1 VAISDIE
8 SLHVPIVLGLA
19 AIALGWIT
27 VTAIAALRKGNGFG
41 TTLKA
46 WARGLVE
53 IISNLG

>member
-19 AIALGWIT
+19 AIALVWIT

-41 TTLKA
+41 KTLK
-46 WARGLVE
+46 V
-53 IISNLG
+53 